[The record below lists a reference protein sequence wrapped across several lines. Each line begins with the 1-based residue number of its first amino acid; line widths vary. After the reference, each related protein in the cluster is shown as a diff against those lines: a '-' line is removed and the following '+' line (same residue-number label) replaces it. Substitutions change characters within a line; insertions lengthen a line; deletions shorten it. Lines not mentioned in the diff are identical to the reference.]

1 MELQFLGTSAG
12 TPTKRRNV
20 SGLAVKK
27 VNQKS
32 WILVDCGEGT
42 QQQILHTPLS
52 LVRLQAICITHLHGD
67 HCYGLPGLLA
77 SASLMGRTE
86 PLTLIGP
93 APLRA
98 WLTLTQQVSQL
109 VLNYE
114 LHCVDVVCLTHAI
127 EVAGFMIS
135 AHPLSHRV
143 PCFAYQL
150 VETGLPRHLDK
161 EKLLAEGIAS
171 GPIWGQLHRGETVTL
186 ADGRSLAGSDYWL
199 PTRVARRIIIA
210 GDNDRPDLLAKA
222 SVACHLLVHEATY
235 TQAIA
240 DKVGS
245 KPQHSS
251 AKMIATF
258 AQEVG
263 LSNLLLTHFS
273 PRYQA
278 QSSGL
283 TIDDIEQ
290 EARAYYSGNLHLAED
305 LAIYHLD
312 SNGHL
317 SQRHFQ

>member
-12 TPTKRRNV
+12 TPTKQRNV

-27 VNQKS
+27 VNQKP

-42 QQQILHTPLS
+42 QQQVLHTPLS

-86 PLTLIGP
+86 PLILIGP
-93 APLRA
+93 APLQA

-114 LHCVDVVCLTHAI
+114 LHFVDVANLAHSI

-161 EKLLAEGIAS
+161 EKLLAEGVAS
-171 GPIWGQLHRGETVTL
+171 GPVWGQLQRGETVTL
-186 ADGRSLAGSDYWL
+186 ADGRKLVGRDYWL
-199 PTRVARRIIIA
+199 PTRVPRHLIIA
-210 GDNDRPDLLAKA
+210 GDNDQPQLLAKA
-222 SVACHLLVHEATY
+222 SAVCHLLVHEATY
-235 TQAIA
+235 TQQIA
-240 DKVGS
+240 DKIGPA
-245 KPQHSS
+245 PQHSS

-258 AQEVG
+258 AQQVE
-263 LSNLLLTHFS
+263 LPTLLLTHFS

-278 QSSGL
+278 QGPGL
-283 TIDDIEQ
+283 TIEDIEQ
-290 EARAYYSGNLHLAED
+290 EARAHYVGNLHLAED

-312 SNGHL
+312 KNGHL
-317 SQRHFQ
+317 SKRHTQ